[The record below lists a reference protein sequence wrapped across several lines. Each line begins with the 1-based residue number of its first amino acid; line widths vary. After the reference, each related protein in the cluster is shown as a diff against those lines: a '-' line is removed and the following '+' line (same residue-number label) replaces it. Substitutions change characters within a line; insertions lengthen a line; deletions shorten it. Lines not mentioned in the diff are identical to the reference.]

1 MGLHRVILYSL
12 FLQIDKIKLLLFE
25 LWSVK
30 CIHLM
35 NIPLRR
41 AKKKYPRVVQWNS
54 SISEQSFLRLCELV
68 TCVAGAST
76 DSKGGS
82 SNMTETGPLYDVL
95 VP

>member
-41 AKKKYPRVVQWNS
+41 AKKKIP
-54 SISEQSFLRLCELV
+54 
-68 TCVAGAST
+68 T
-76 DSKGGS
+76 GGS
-82 SNMTETGPLYDVL
+82 MEQQYK
-95 VP
+95 